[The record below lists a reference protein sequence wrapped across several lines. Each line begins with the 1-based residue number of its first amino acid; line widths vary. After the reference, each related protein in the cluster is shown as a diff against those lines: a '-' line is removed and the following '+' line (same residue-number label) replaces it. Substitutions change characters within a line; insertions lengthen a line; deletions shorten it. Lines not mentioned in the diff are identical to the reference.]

1 MRLYFARGTSS
12 LATRIVLLECGLPFE
27 ETEITKVMMREGGD
41 FRTINPLGY
50 VPALTGFSAR
60 ISAKVS
66 FATSSASRTKGAPT

>member
-41 FRTINPLGY
+41 WGCP
-50 VPALTGFSAR
+50 GFC
-60 ISAKVS
+60 
-66 FATSSASRTKGAPT
+66 